1 MYCNAQI
8 VPAVYFSMYA
18 GAFYMLDLIK
28 HWTFQFEIVKLVY
41 DLFFFS
47 NDIDCS
53 LESGQ
58 DSRCMTTSPETQN
71 VSQKKQNGIYLRC
84 YCYLRWFLFPSNSS
98 WRQCLFFRCFSIS
111 RTYSGAYNLHRPEYN
126 HQFFYH
132 FSSSGL
138 PLPPRSLNI
147 SIWVTLSW
155 HVNCEEIE
163 CFSNNPFCW

>member
-8 VPAVYFSMYA
+8 VPAVDFSMYA
-18 GAFYMLDLIK
+18 GAFYMLD
-28 HWTFQFEIVKLVY
+28 FQTMIKLVY
-41 DLFFFS
+41 DLWSFFS

-58 DSRCMTTSPETQN
+58 DSRCMTTSPETP
-71 VSQKKQNGIYLRC
+71 KGIYPRC

-98 WRQCLFFRCFSIS
+98 WRQCPFFRCISIS
-111 RTYSGAYNLHRPEYN
+111 WTYPGAYNLCRPEYN
-126 HQFFYH
+126 HHYFYH

-155 HVNCEEIE
+155 HVNCEETNIE

>member
-8 VPAVYFSMYA
+8 VPAVDFSMYA

-41 DLFFFS
+41 NLWSFFS

-58 DSRCMTTSPETQN
+58 DSRCMTTSLETQKG
-71 VSQKKQNGIYLRC
+71 SQKMCPKKTKWNISAMLLLSQMVFISLQFLLKTMSFFSDALAYLWPIPEHITSTVQNITTI
-84 YCYLRWFLFPSNSS
+84 FLHQGFPYDHD
-98 WRQCLFFRCFSIS
+98 QD
-111 RTYSGAYNLHRPEYN
+111 HP
-126 HQFFYH
+126 
-132 FSSSGL
+132 
-138 PLPPRSLNI
+138 LNI

-155 HVNCEEIE
+155 HVNCRD
-163 CFSNNPFCW
+163 